1 MRAIDVDRKSPNIGC
16 RITAL
21 GGAWLRAMTYCVAVK
36 VDAGLVFCSDSRTNA
51 GVDQLS
57 TYSKMF
63 TFGTEGERAL
73 VVLTAG
79 NLATTQAVVGQLKRD
94 IKQKAPVSLATVE
107 HMADAAEYLGQ
118 LSTSQQRKHVNAA
131 AGTSIDTSATLII
144 GGQIGTSSP
153 KLYLVYPQGN
163 FIGATDETPYLQ
175 IGEVK
180 YGKPVLDRIIGP
192 ETSLEEAA
200 LCALVSMDSTMQS
213 NATVGPPIEVLI
225 YNKGSLRLDRYTS
238 FAADDPYLM
247 DLKVAWDNQIKEAF
261 SELTRYN
268 WDQVDQR
275 VSAKSAEAD

>member
-1 MRAIDVDRKSPNIGC
+1 
-16 RITAL
+16 
-21 GGAWLRAMTYCVAVK
+21 MTYCVAVK

-94 IKQKAPVSLATVE
+94 IKQNAPVSLATVE

-180 YGKPVLDRIIGP
+180 YGKPVLDRIIRP

-225 YNKGSLRLDRYTS
+225 YNKGSLRLDRYAS
-238 FAADDPYLM
+238 FSADDPYLM

-268 WDQVDQR
+268 WDEVGQR